1 MKIKNILI
9 VSAMVLGLSLGAGF
23 GISCAEETAM
33 KTFEEFT
40 QDTDNFAKWEKE
52 HQAHIKKIQE
62 LKDERRI

>member
-40 QDTDNFAKWEKE
+40 QDTDNFAK
-52 HQAHIKKIQE
+52 
-62 LKDERRI
+62 